1 MNILDISN
9 DVKQSIRS
17 ENVATAE
24 AMDRSVR
31 SNAEPTGPDAVQ
43 RQDSAQQDK
52 QSQQFTREE
61 LETLIQEAEEHLAN
75 NDVKLKFN
83 VSEEDDA
90 IQVEI
95 VDSTGKTIRKIPE
108 DDLLKLSK
116 SLKNLERGFLDK
128 VS

>member
-17 ENVATAE
+17 ENAATAE
-24 AMDRSVR
+24 AMARSVR
-31 SNAEPTGPDAVQ
+31 SNVEPTGPNAVQ
-43 RQDSAQQDK
+43 KQDSDQQDK
-52 QSQQFTREE
+52 HSQKFTREE
-61 LETLIQEAEEHLAN
+61 LDTLIQEAEEHLAN

-95 VDSTGKTIRKIPE
+95 VDGSGKTIRKIPE

-116 SLKNLERGFLDK
+116 SLKDLERGFLDK